1 MLWLGKELE
10 QCQKYLKINIFFFKV
25 AKTNTKKEKL
35 LVLIPENVGDRL
47 LSVCK
52 TQIPT
57 EYWKKDIW
65 GCFKN

>member
-1 MLWLGKELE
+1 M
-10 QCQKYLKINIFFFKV
+10 NIFFFKV

-57 EYWKKDIW
+57 EY
-65 GCFKN
+65 